1 MSYPGLSQDDYDMI
15 DEKVAARRMA
25 LESSGV
31 SGEAL
36 GAQLQ
41 AYRDAE
47 IYQLNRYR
55 EEDFYR
61 FQSRMQQGR
70 FYGGAFEDIDRM
82 IVPDDD
88 VVGGLRKRKRSV
100 KRSTKKKASK
110 KTSKKTK
117 KVSRKSKKASKPRKP
132 YAGIPYRASRGCTR
146 QYSKKY
152 TSRKSPPYPANLC
165 CGQEKSG
172 NDGMDY
178 ISVRN
183 RSGICTWK

>member
-1 MSYPGLSQDDYDMI
+1 MVTAGFD
-15 DEKVAARRMA
+15 
-25 LESSGV
+25 
-31 SGEAL
+31 
-36 GAQLQ
+36 
-41 AYRDAE
+41 
-47 IYQLNRYR
+47 
-55 EEDFYR
+55 
-61 FQSRMQQGR
+61 
-70 FYGGAFEDIDRM
+70 DIDRM

-88 VVGGLRKRKRSV
+88 VVGGLQKKKRAMKRSV
-100 KRSTKKKASK
+100 KKSKKA
-110 KTSKKTK
+110 K
-117 KVSRKSKKASKPRKP
+117 KVSKPKKVSKKASKPRKP

>member
-1 MSYPGLSQDDYDMI
+1 MI
-15 DEKVAARRMA
+15 DQKVAARRMA
-25 LESSGV
+25 LESSGI
-31 SGEAL
+31 SGESL

-70 FYGGAFEDIDRM
+70 FYGGFQDIDRI

-88 VVGGLRKRKRSV
+88 VVGGRRKKAKKAVKRSV
-100 KRSTKKKASK
+100 KKTKKTRKVSK
-110 KTSKKTK
+110 KTSKA
-117 KVSRKSKKASKPRKP
+117 KKASKPRKP

-146 QYSKKY
+146 QTSKKY

-165 CGQEKSG
+165 CGQEKTG